1 MMAVAPLFTEPEW
14 NFQALDQVYRAIEE
28 IALGDLGLDVYPNQI
43 EIISSEQML
52 DAYSSLG
59 MPLMYHH
66 WSFGKL
72 FAREEQLYRGGY
84 SGLAYEIVINSSPCI
99 SYLLEDNTMTMQAL
113 VIAHAAFGH
122 NHFFKNNY
130 LFRQWTNA
138 EGILDYLAFSKRYI
152 AACED
157 RHGRDEV
164 EAILD
169 SAHALMDQ
177 GVFRY
182 SRPPRPNRE
191 RALEKR
197 RRRLEHEELSRNE
210 LWRTLPAGIE
220 PPATPPIIDPE
231 EDFGGDMKLPEENL
245 LYFLEKYSPA
255 LRPWQREVLRIVRR
269 LAQYF
274 YPQRQTKVMN
284 EGCASFVHYTIM
296 HLLYERGLINEGSLL
311 EFLHSHTGVV
321 FQPEFDD
328 QRYSSFNPYA
338 LGFGM
343 MADIRRICEEPTAED
358 RDWFPGLAGSGDWMG
373 ALKDAWANYRDES
386 FIEQFLSPRL
396 MREFRLFQLYD
407 KAESSAYRVAAIHD
421 EQGYRRLRS
430 ALARQYDVGA
440 SDPNIQVT
448 GADLMG
454 DRRLQLTHIA
464 HRGVP
469 LHEPTRELVCAHVE
483 RLWGHEVVLE
493 ETDGGI

>member
-1 MMAVAPLFTEPEW
+1 MPRTALFTEAEW
-14 NFQALDQVYRAIEE
+14 NFATLDRVYRAIEE
-28 IALGDLGLDVYPNQI
+28 IALGALGLDVYPNQI

-52 DAYSSLG
+52 DAYSALG

-72 FAREEQLYRGGY
+72 FAREEQLYRGGH
-84 SGLAYEIVINSSPCI
+84 SALAYEIVINSSPCI

-138 EGILDYLAFSKRYI
+138 EGILDYLAFAKRYI

-164 EAILD
+164 EAVLD

-182 SRPPRPNRE
+182 SRPPRASRE

-197 RRRLEHEELSRNE
+197 RLRAEYEELSHNE
-210 LWRTLPAGIE
+210 LWRTLPAGIG
-220 PPATPPIIDPE
+220 PPPMPPTIDPE
-231 EDFGGDMKLPEENL
+231 ENFGSDMKLPEENL
-245 LYFLEKYSPA
+245 LYFLEKYSPV
-255 LRPWQREVLRIVRR
+255 LRAWQRELLRIVRN

-284 EGCASFVHYTIM
+284 EGCASFVHHTIM
-296 HLLYERGLINEGSLL
+296 HRLYEQGLITEGSLL

-328 QRYSSFNPYA
+328 RRYGGFNPYA

-343 MADIRRICEEPTAED
+343 MADIRRICEEPTEED
-358 RDWFPGLAGSGDWMG
+358 RDWFPGLAGSGDWMA
-373 ALKDAWANYRDES
+373 ALRDAWANYRDES

-396 MREFRLFQLYD
+396 MRDFRLFQLYD
-407 KAESSAYRVAAIHD
+407 KAEDSIYRVTAIHD
-421 EQGYRRLRS
+421 EQGYRHLRS
-430 ALARQYDVGA
+430 ALARQYDVGVA
-440 SDPNIQVT
+440 DPNIQVT
-448 GADLMG
+448 GADLKG
-454 DRRLQLTHIA
+454 DRTLRLTHLM

-469 LHEPTRELVCAHVE
+469 LHESTRAQVCAHVE
-483 RLWGHEVVLE
+483 RLWGHEVLLE
-493 ETDGGI
+493 ESENGS